1 MVQKHFSKVSS
12 SVSHSHCRKDENATI
27 ANCLDKR
34 ARWSVRRVAHILTIH
49 RVNRSAVG
57 QSVFITALLNISTMD
72 HSYVCMHH
80 RHRMCAL
87 QFPFVRPGDELAG
100 LKTTLVAK

>member
-1 MVQKHFSKVSS
+1 MVQNHFSKESS
-12 SVSHSHCRKDENATI
+12 SVFHSHCRKDENATI
-27 ANCLDKR
+27 AYCLDKR

-57 QSVFITALLNISTMD
+57 QSVFITALLNTSTMD
-72 HSYVCMHH
+72 HSYFH
-80 RHRMCAL
+80 RHCMYAL

-100 LKTTLVAK
+100 LKTTRVAK